1 MELAIIPQI
10 SNAPAELPE
19 AEWSWNNMQ
28 EADVLKTKEV
38 VVGRPHFKND
48 VGYADAFAN
57 RYRGR
62 IKFIAEEEVWLLFD
76 NERGWHRDKS
86 GEALAL
92 CTEYSRELYE
102 QALTEARNAEDQQ
115 AGANRVREAAK
126 LGDSKRIKP
135 ALEFA
140 KVSKEIRIS
149 VHDIDQDPH
158 LLGVTNGV
166 VDLRDGSFNPH
177 SPDVFVTRSCNCKFI
192 PNATCPT
199 FMKFLEDVHPDA
211 LMQSF
216 LQRLF
221 GFTLT
226 GGVEEHILAF
236 HYGTGANGKGTTL
249 EQVFLR
255 LMGSYGAK
263 LTDNF
268 VYLNNRGASPDLE
281 IAGLF
286 GIRLALGDENES
298 GGALNERLLKAATG
312 GDKQKGRRHF
322 QDYLEYFPTAKIH
335 LVGNHRP
342 KITGVDE
349 GFWRRF
355 RLINWGVSIPENK
368 RDSRLAEK
376 LAKEFPG
383 ILNWAIQGAI
393 EWYSSGTQAPDSV
406 IMATDEFRE
415 ESDAFGDF
423 LREKTV
429 EEENGSV
436 SVGHLFFCYK
446 HYCDD
451 QDTKPS
457 YRLNKRSFGLKIAS
471 RGYTQGKINRNER
484 AWKGIR
490 VREQGDQ

>member
-28 EADVLKTKEV
+28 EAEVLKTKEMT
-38 VVGRPHFKND
+38 VGMPHFKND
-48 VGYADAFAN
+48 VGYADAFAT

-62 IKFIAEEEVWLLFD
+62 IKFIAEEGVWLCFD
-76 NERGWHRDKS
+76 DEKGWHRDKS
-86 GEALAL
+86 GEVLEL
-92 CTEYSRELYE
+92 FTEYSRELFE
-102 QALTEARNAEDQQ
+102 QAVTEARNAEDQQ
-115 AGANRVREAAK
+115 SAANRI
-126 LGDSKRIKP
+126 G
-135 ALEFA
+135 
-140 KVSKEIRIS
+140 
-149 VHDIDQDPH
+149 
-158 LLGVTNGV
+158 
-166 VDLRDGSFNPH
+166 
-177 SPDVFVTRSCNCKFI
+177 
-192 PNATCPT
+192 
-199 FMKFLEDVHPDA
+199 M
-211 LMQSF
+211 
-216 LQRLF
+216 
-221 GFTLT
+221 
-226 GGVEEHILAF
+226 
-236 HYGTGANGKGTTL
+236 
-249 EQVFLR
+249 
-255 LMGSYGAK
+255 
-263 LTDNF
+263 
-268 VYLNNRGASPDLE
+268 
-281 IAGLF
+281 
-286 GIRLALGDENES
+286 
-298 GGALNERLLKAATG
+298 NERLLKSATG
-312 GDKQKGRRHF
+312 GDRQKGRYHYQGF
-322 QDYLEYFPTAKIH
+322 VEFVPTAKIH

-342 KITGVDE
+342 RITGVDD
-349 GFWRRF
+349 GIWRRF
-355 RLINWGVSIPENK
+355 RLINWGVLIPEAQ
-368 RDSRLAEK
+368 RDPRLAKK
-376 LAKEFPG
+376 LEKEFPG